1 MSNFTEEQIKKGQ
14 AKYEADSLP
23 NHIALIG
30 FLVIALLITLADNL
44 FN

>member
-23 NHIALIG
+23 TNISYI
-30 FLVIALLITLADNL
+30 VIIVIVVLSLLSDN
-44 FN
+44 F